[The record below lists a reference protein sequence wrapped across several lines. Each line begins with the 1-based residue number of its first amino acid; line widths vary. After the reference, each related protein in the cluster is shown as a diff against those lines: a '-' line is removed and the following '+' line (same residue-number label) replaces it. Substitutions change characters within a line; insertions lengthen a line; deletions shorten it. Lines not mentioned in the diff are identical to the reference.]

1 MERRR
6 FIQNATMASAL
17 GLMAPWDVIANSIKN
32 SKLPVY
38 CQEFTWLTYF
48 EREGKQWYKDLSSS
62 LDKLAPNTLHGM
74 EVLMEMHQG
83 FPKTFSKIQKAQ
95 LQPISMFASPTL
107 HLEDMAERHISK
119 LLKIGKRLKQMGV
132 SVIVV
137 NPEAKEDGPVEHK
150 TGGELTIQTK
160 ALDVL
165 GAGFR
170 KMGIR
175 MLFHNHE
182 IEMQNDAKEFLH
194 ALNGTRPENMG
205 LCVDADWIY
214 KGTGSL
220 QTLYDL
226 VGTYV
231 GRIGE
236 LHLRQTVDGVW
247 AETFGQGDIDYSH
260 IADLLLQ
267 NGQRPAL
274 VLEQAVD
281 DETPH
286 TMGPMEAMKIS
297 LSNVREV
304 FSEFGK

>member
-6 FIQNATMASAL
+6 FIQNATMVSAF
-17 GLMAPWDVIANSIKN
+17 GLMAPWDAISNNLNDST
-32 SKLPVY
+32 LPVY

-48 EREGKQWYKDLSSS
+48 DREGKEWHKDLAKS

-83 FPKTFSKIQKAQ
+83 FPKTFSQIQKAQ
-95 LQPISMFASPTL
+95 LKPISMFASPTL
-107 HLEDMAERHISK
+107 HLEDMAERHIAK

-132 SVIVV
+132 NVIVV

-150 TGGELTIQTK
+150 TDNELTIQTK

-194 ALNGTRPENMG
+194 ALNGTQPENMG

-231 GRIGE
+231 DRIGE

-247 AETFGQGDIDYSH
+247 AETFGQGDIDYGH

-286 TMGPMEAMKIS
+286 TLAPMEAMKIS
-297 LSNVREV
+297 LSNVRKV